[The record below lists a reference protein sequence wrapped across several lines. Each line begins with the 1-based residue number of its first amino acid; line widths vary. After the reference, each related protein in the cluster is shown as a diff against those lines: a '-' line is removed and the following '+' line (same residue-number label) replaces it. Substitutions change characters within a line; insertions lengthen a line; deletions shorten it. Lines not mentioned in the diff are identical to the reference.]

1 MHWSSE
7 NTAHG
12 FADHSVNDDVYAMR
26 MCYIALLL
34 LSEVLVAQCFILRT
48 GVLLKLRPHY
58 ANPVNADG
66 SNYRS
71 GITEEQAFEWF
82 DEAEIFAK
90 GGSGGAGSNTFRY
103 GKARQHL
110 GMSTCN

>member
-1 MHWSSE
+1 
-7 NTAHG
+7 
-12 FADHSVNDDVYAMR
+12 MR
-26 MCYIALLL
+26 ATIIAFVL
-34 LSEVLVAQCFILRT
+34 LSFGWVSHCFNLPASFLVRHGPL
-48 GVLLKLRPHY
+48 H
-58 ANPVNADG
+58 ANPVNCDG

-82 DEAEIFAK
+82 DEAIIYAK

-110 GMSTCN
+110 GAGKIARPVFHLSNNERLFI

>member
-1 MHWSSE
+1 MH
-7 NTAHG
+7 
-12 FADHSVNDDVYAMR
+12 HS
-26 MCYIALLL
+26 ISILLL
-34 LSEVLVAQCFILRT
+34 LVPLIQCFNLPTRLISPKRSSLF
-48 GVLLKLRPHY
+48 

-82 DEAEIFAK
+82 DEAIIYAR

-103 GKARQHL
+103 GKSRQHL
-110 GMSTCN
+110 GWYFHSLFLFALST